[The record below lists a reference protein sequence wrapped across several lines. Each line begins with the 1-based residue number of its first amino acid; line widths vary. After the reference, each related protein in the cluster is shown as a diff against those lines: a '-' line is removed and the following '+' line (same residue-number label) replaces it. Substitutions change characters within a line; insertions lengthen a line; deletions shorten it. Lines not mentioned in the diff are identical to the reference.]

1 MAQQAD
7 NCLSISHELNILR
20 DINSDAHR
28 RLEDAYETIREL
40 SCNDDEVKFRRKSDL
55 DSFDDGETL
64 MITRKKCMESGIQV
78 DDTSMIEV
86 CFKKFLKIF

>member
-40 SCNDDEVKFRRKSDL
+40 SCNDNELEIRQRSQESFDGKETITIKRRKCI
-55 DSFDDGETL
+55 ET
-64 MITRKKCMESGIQV
+64 GIQV

-86 CFKKFLKIF
+86 YFKKII